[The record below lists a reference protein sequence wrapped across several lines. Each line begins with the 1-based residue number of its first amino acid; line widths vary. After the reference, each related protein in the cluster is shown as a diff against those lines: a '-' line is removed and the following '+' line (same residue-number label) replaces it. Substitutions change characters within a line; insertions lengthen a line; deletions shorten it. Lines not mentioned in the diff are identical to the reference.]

1 MGDSITEEQ
10 AEALE
15 TVAAVDSMAVSDVIR
30 TAIEHHI
37 SSRSQ
42 EDDFQE
48 GLQARLERAQ
58 RLLRRPIR
66 SALKNPAINEV
77 EACLCSSPG
86 AVCPPSNG

>member
-1 MGDSITEEQ
+1 MHHFWPHTDEVKNAKALTVRLTQEQ

-42 EDDFQE
+42 EDDFQQ

-58 RLLRRPIR
+58 RLLRRPI
-66 SALKNPAINEV
+66 
-77 EACLCSSPG
+77 
-86 AVCPPSNG
+86 